1 MSTASSTSASR
12 VPDLVGGHLHHA
24 HNSHSRNPS
33 VASSR
38 TSYSSNGGLSRNPSV
53 ASSSSTSRRG
63 YGFNVDTPIMEDDDE
78 AEWLASDPTT
88 TNEYGLPQPYGLSMT
103 PSIRMPIPTIRGQP
117 HPAFGNAPSQA
128 GGSKRR
134 PTHSQS
140 SSRSQKKR
148 IEPFGMGQDMRD
160 VLEEIIQMEKEF
172 IIDGSSDEASLHG
185 YQSDH
190 QQPEAVFT
198 AVFDRPPRTPSP
210 GPLEGKKRISLAP
223 NAPERGHR
231 KSMSMASK
239 PQVVPQPPPFTYGH
253 SASLSESHTA
263 LYMATASPETETR
276 SASPARMK
284 ARNSMTFTPEAAGP
298 VISGGP
304 SWLGPDLTP
313 SRRRPGQSHSP
324 STHHP
329 TISGWK
335 FPAYNGT
342 STPTKLS
349 IDTQALRTPTSS
361 SQRPH
366 PNTRQLLWPPNA
378 GLAPSHFPSS
388 AGSRGS
394 IISINMDGGGTG
406 TPSRSTEIDNS
417 LISSPTVQGQVQAQ
431 AQVQSQRQA
440 QGQRRQRQRQ
450 APREVTPPN
459 SGLRLGV
466 LLGSS
471 GGGGPEEGMDLDD
484 HQVHSAV
491 DADPMST
498 IGHAFEYGFGSGR
511 GMGRPVYLAPSPVS
525 ESVPRFG

>member
-1 MSTASSTSASR
+1 MSIASSTSVSR
-12 VPDLVGGHLHHA
+12 VPDLVGGHYN

-38 TSYSSNGGLSRNPSV
+38 TSYSSTGGLSRNPSV
-53 ASSSSTSRRG
+53 ASSSSASRKG

-78 AEWLASDPTT
+78 AEWLTSDPTT
-88 TNEYGLPQPYGLSMT
+88 TNEYGLPQPHGLSMPPT
-103 PSIRMPIPTIRGQP
+103 IRMPIPTIRGQP
-117 HPAFGNAPSQA
+117 HPAFGTAPT
-128 GGSKRR
+128 KRR

-185 YQSDH
+185 YQSDQH
-190 QQPEAVFT
+190 QPEAVFT

-231 KSMSMASK
+231 KSMSMANK
-239 PQVVPQPPPFTYGH
+239 PQIIPHPAPFTYGH

-276 SASPARMK
+276 SASPPRMK
-284 ARNSMTFTPEAAGP
+284 ARNSISFTPEAAGP
-298 VISGGP
+298 VISGTGP
-304 SWLGPDLTP
+304 SWLTSDLTP

-329 TISGWK
+329 TMSGWK
-335 FPAYNGT
+335 FPSYSTVA
-342 STPTKLS
+342 TPTKLS
-349 IDTQALRTPTSS
+349 IDTQAFQQNPLRTPTSN

-388 AGSRGS
+388 PGSRGS
-394 IISINMDGGGTG
+394 IISINMDGG
-406 TPSRSTEIDNS
+406 TPSRPVEIDNS
-417 LISSPTVQGQVQAQ
+417 LISSPTVQGQGHVQS
-431 AQVQSQRQA
+431 QSQRQA

-466 LLGSS
+466 LLGS
-471 GGGGPEEGMDLDD
+471 GDGPGEGMDLDESHND
-484 HQVHSAV
+484 T
-491 DADPMST
+491 DPMST
-498 IGHAFEYGFGSGR
+498 IGRAFEYGFGSGR
-511 GMGRPVYLAPSPVS
+511 GMGMGMGRPVYLAPSPDS
-525 ESVPRFG
+525 ESVPRFGNQ